1 MFNSQ
6 ILEIAERLKELR
18 EIKGITTLQVS
29 ESLNISE
36 EEYLEYESGKKDF
49 SFSVMYR
56 IANVLGVDIV
66 SIISGSSPRL
76 NCCSVV
82 RRGKGM
88 KVIKHDSEFYYHLA
102 YTFTNKKAEP
112 MLFTINPN
120 DRAISLHSHKG
131 QEFNYVLEGTLRF
144 EIDDLTY
151 ELNAGD
157 SVYFDSGIPH
167 LEKCANDKPVVF
179 LAVVIKD

>member
-1 MFNSQ
+1 MLNNQ
-6 ILEIAERLKELR
+6 IKEVGERLKELR
-18 EIKGITTLQVS
+18 EIKGISAAQVS

-36 EEYLEYESGKKDF
+36 KEYLEYEAGNKDF

-66 SIISGSSPRL
+66 SIISGNSPRL

-88 KVIKHDSEFYYHLA
+88 KVTKHESEFYYHLA

-120 DRAISLHSHKG
+120 DREVLMHSHKG
-131 QEFNYVLEGTLRF
+131 QEFNYVLEGTLNF
-144 EIDDLTY
+144 QIGDLSY
-151 ELNAGD
+151 ELEAGD

-179 LAVVIKD
+179 LAIVIKE